1 MQEPDEYGGKNV
13 ISCSNY
19 RSESPNSYIER
30 PFLSILRGKNKK
42 NKKSHAPA
50 ITCIRHDSPARSSNH
65 AHHSCHTA
73 TDLLPHLSIPNS
85 ALPSADQSNP
95 CSPHLVHLP
104 LRLTTLLLL
113 LLALPFCFA
122 ATTPSAAMSGSDVDA
137 ANPQKEAPAPPSSSG
152 SGISIKKRKKDGLKP
167 IITMEGPPSQR
178 PADADVAS
186 GTGTGKASKSQDST
200 DMHE

>member
-1 MQEPDEYGGKNV
+1 M
-13 ISCSNY
+13 
-19 RSESPNSYIER
+19 
-30 PFLSILRGKNKK
+30 
-42 NKKSHAPA
+42 
-50 ITCIRHDSPARSSNH
+50 RHDTVARPVAATTRTTPA
-65 AHHSCHTA
+65 T
-73 TDLLPHLSIPNS
+73 
-85 ALPSADQSNP
+85 
-95 CSPHLVHLP
+95 
-104 LRLTTLLLL
+104 LRLTYYLTYRYPTQPRLQANPILALPISSIFPSVSPPCFCFCF
-113 LLALPFCFA
+113 ALPFCFA

-178 PADADVAS
+178 PADADAAS